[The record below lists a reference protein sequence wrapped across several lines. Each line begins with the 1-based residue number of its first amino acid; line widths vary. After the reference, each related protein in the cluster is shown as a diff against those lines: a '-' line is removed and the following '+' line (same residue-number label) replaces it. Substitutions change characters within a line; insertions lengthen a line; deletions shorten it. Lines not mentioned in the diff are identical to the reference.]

1 MLKAQ
6 GDHSVLSNAFRFPEA
21 LLVSHYGYIELNF
34 RKLMGVIIKN
44 SMNETFLHFFLALH
58 HNAIL
63 VDPKV

>member
-6 GDHSVLSNAFRFPEA
+6 CDHSVLNNPFRSPEA
-21 LLVSHYGYIELNF
+21 LRVSHYGYIKLNF

-44 SMNETFLHFFLALH
+44 SMNEPFLHFFLALNQ
-58 HNAIL
+58 NAIL